1 MTSPETVYSV
11 VYAGLR
17 PSHLVSQSRYGWL
30 IWSRWQQYMLVFKI
44 NHIELIDRKNKGEK
58 AMRMFRSSLFTLFL
72 LASIFPTAGQ
82 NAYPTQNITIV
93 LPFGPGSGTDIATRM
108 VAQKLSESLGKTV
121 VVENKPGANGSIAAE
136 YVARAKPD
144 GHTLF
149 IGTNSTHGANPALIK
164 EMRYDPMKS
173 FEHVNR
179 IVIFTSILVV
189 NPRFPIKS
197 MPELL
202 TYGKGKE
209 LTLATGNASG
219 IVQSETLARQVGWKK
234 LLRVPFKSNPQAMT
248 EVIAGRVDMMFTDI
262 AAAQAQVKAG
272 NLRAIAVTS
281 KNRSAIMPELPT
293 IIESGVPDYDL
304 SGWNGLF
311 APAGTPIDV
320 VDKLNAEITKIVQM
334 PDVRAR
340 FLEIGAEP
348 SPLKPNEYAAWV
360 QSEVNKWTRLV
371 KEAGIQPE

>member
-1 MTSPETVYSV
+1 MQILKHLIVGFSFMAATMSV
-11 VYAGLR
+11 SA
-17 PSHLVSQSRYGWL
+17 QSN
-30 IWSRWQQYMLVFKI
+30 F
-44 NHIELIDRKNKGEK
+44 
-58 AMRMFRSSLFTLFL
+58 
-72 LASIFPTAGQ
+72 
-82 NAYPTQNITIV
+82 PTQNITIV
-93 LPFGPGSGTDIATRM
+93 LPFGPGSGTDIVTRM
-108 VAQKLSESLGKTV
+108 VAQKLSDSLGKPV

-144 GHTLF
+144 GHTLI

-164 EMRYDPMKS
+164 EMRYDPIKS

-179 IVIFTSILVV
+179 VAVFTSILVV
-189 NPRFPIKS
+189 NPKLPIKT
-197 MPELL
+197 MTELIA
-202 TYGKGKE
+202 YGKTNE

-234 LLRVPFKSNPQAMT
+234 LLRIPFKSNPQAMT
-248 EVIAGRVDMMFTDI
+248 EVIAGRVDFMFTDI

-272 NLRAIAVTS
+272 NLRALAVTS

-311 APAGTPIDV
+311 APAGTPPDIV
-320 VDKLNAEITKIVQM
+320 NKINAEITKIVQM

-340 FLEIGAEP
+340 ILDIGAEP
-348 SPLKPNEYAAWV
+348 GPMKPTEYAAWV
-360 QSEVNKWTRLV
+360 QSEVNKWTKLV

>member
-1 MTSPETVYSV
+1 MTNLKHLLVAFSLMAAALGASAQSNY
-11 VYAGLR
+11 
-17 PSHLVSQSRYGWL
+17 PS
-30 IWSRWQQYMLVFKI
+30 
-44 NHIELIDRKNKGEK
+44 
-58 AMRMFRSSLFTLFL
+58 
-72 LASIFPTAGQ
+72 Q
-82 NAYPTQNITIV
+82 NVTIV
-93 LPFGPGSGTDIATRM
+93 LPFGPGSGTDIVTRM
-108 VAQKLSESLGKTV
+108 VAQKLSESLGKPV

-144 GHTLF
+144 GHTLI

-164 EMRYDPMKS
+164 EMRYDPIKS

-179 IVIFTSILVV
+179 VAVFTSILVV
-189 NPRFPIKS
+189 NPKLPVKT
-197 MPELL
+197 MTELIA
-202 TYGKGKE
+202 YGKANE

-248 EVIAGRVDMMFTDI
+248 EVIAGRVDFMFTDI

-272 NLRAIAVTS
+272 NLRALAVTS

-311 APAGTPIDV
+311 APAGTPPDV
-320 VDKLNAEITKIVQM
+320 VNKINAEITKIVQM

-340 FLEIGAEP
+340 ILDIGAEP
-348 SPLKPNEYAAWV
+348 GPMKPAEYAAWV
-360 QSEVNKWTRLV
+360 QSEVTKWTKLV